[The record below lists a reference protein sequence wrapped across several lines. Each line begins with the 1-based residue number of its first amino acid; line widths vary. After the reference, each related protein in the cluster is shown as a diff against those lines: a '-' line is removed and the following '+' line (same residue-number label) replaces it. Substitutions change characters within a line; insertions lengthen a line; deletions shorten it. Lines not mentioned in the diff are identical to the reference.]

1 MEAHKNMGFYLEK
14 IRAMLVTWL
23 RFCAIVYGLRKENLN
38 FIKVFMWPIALLSL
52 RRLSALFLER
62 ITSIMPVHFDWRS
75 LQQYALP
82 ALGIVSLL
90 VSAIIAVAGGLGLGG
105 SSSENDNTD
114 ANVIFKVVDQHGMP
128 RVCRVVQ
135 TGDLQL
141 DRIYFNKADGTLP
154 VKAEPGTTV
163 TRIFSCDRNEDGE
176 KNTVE
181 VSAVAPETGVLE
193 QKVVVPNP
201 NAPSAN
207 TQSSLLDDSDKD
219 VNVVFKVVDQHGLP
233 RLCHVKPTGALHT
246 DNIVR
251 TSQLGTYGVKA
262 EPGSTV
268 TRIFDCKPSEPG
280 TQVVEASA
288 IAPQGDGKIL
298 QEVVIPDPNSPSAS
312 FSS

>member
-1 MEAHKNMGFYLEK
+1 MGCYLEK
-14 IRAMLVTWL
+14 SRVILMTWP
-23 RFCAIVYGLRKENLN
+23 RFCTIIYGLRKENLN
-38 FIKVFMWPIALLSL
+38 FIKVFMWPIALFSL

-105 SSSENDNTD
+105 SSSDKGSAD

-128 RVCRVVQ
+128 RVCQVIQ

-246 DNIVR
+246 DNIVY
-251 TSQLGTYGVKA
+251 TSQLGTYGVKV
-262 EPGSTV
+262 EPGSRA

-280 TQVVEASA
+280 AQVVEASA